1 MIEIAVELTE
11 TVFIGERELEKM
23 RARAK
28 YLGYD
33 DNLITEEKIKEVIN
47 DFGHYRANTI
57 ENFIECFVLELGEDE
72 NDITLDD
79 MRIID

>member
-23 RARAK
+23 RTRAK

-33 DNLITEEKIKEVIN
+33 DNLITEEKVKEVIN

-57 ENFIECFVLELGEDE
+57 ENFIEYFVLELGEDE